1 MEYAEITLKIEP
13 VMPFSDIL
21 MYEMGEIGCES
32 FVTTDDGFK
41 AYIPSS
47 DLNTDALNDILANAG
62 ECNVQYDINII
73 PDQNWNAVWESTHE
87 PVLVDDFCWVYAP
100 FHGTNANAKYNI
112 LIEPKMSFGTAHHAT
127 TYMMI
132 SLLRDEDITNKTVL
146 DMGSG
151 TAVLA
156 ILAEM
161 RGAKYVE
168 AIDNDEWAYNNALE
182 NIENNNCKN
191 IKAILGDASAL
202 TADKKFQLIIANINR
217 NILLRD
223 MKHYIAVLEQGG
235 TLLLSGFY
243 EHDRPAIRQEA
254 ESNGMKFETYK
265 ERNEWVA
272 CKFTKQ

>member
-62 ECNVQYDINII
+62 ECNIQYDINII

-132 SLLRDEDITNKTVL
+132 SLLRDEYITNKTVL

-243 EHDRPAIRQEA
+243 EHDIPAIRQEA

>member
-62 ECNVQYDINII
+62 ECNIQYDINII

-132 SLLRDEDITNKTVL
+132 SLLRDQDITNKTVL

-243 EHDRPAIRQEA
+243 EHDIPAIRQEA

>member
-62 ECNVQYDINII
+62 ECNIQYDINII

-243 EHDRPAIRQEA
+243 EHDISAIRQEA

>member
-47 DLNTDALNDILANAG
+47 DLNTDALNDILANVG
-62 ECNVQYDINII
+62 ECNIQYDINII

-112 LIEPKMSFGTAHHAT
+112 LIEPKMSFGTANHAT

-243 EHDRPAIRQEA
+243 EHDIPAIRQEA

>member
-62 ECNVQYDINII
+62 ECNIQYDINII

-127 TYMMI
+127 TYMMM

-243 EHDRPAIRQEA
+243 EHDIPAIRQEA

>member
-62 ECNVQYDINII
+62 ECNIQYDINII

-243 EHDRPAIRQEA
+243 EHDIPAIRQEA

>member
-47 DLNTDALNDILANAG
+47 DLNTDALNDILANVG

-243 EHDRPAIRQEA
+243 EHDIPAIRQET
-254 ESNGMKFETYK
+254 EGNGMKFETYK

>member
-47 DLNTDALNDILANAG
+47 DLNTDALNDILVNAG
-62 ECNVQYDINII
+62 ECNIQYDINII

-243 EHDRPAIRQEA
+243 EHDIPAIRQEA

>member
-47 DLNTDALNDILANAG
+47 DLNTDALNNILANAG
-62 ECNVQYDINII
+62 ECNIQYDINII

-223 MKHYIAVLEQGG
+223 MKHYRAVLEQGG

-243 EHDRPAIRQEA
+243 EHDIPAIRQEA

>member
-47 DLNTDALNDILANAG
+47 DLNTDALNDILANTG
-62 ECNVQYDINII
+62 ECNIQYDINII

-243 EHDRPAIRQEA
+243 EHDIPAIRQEA

>member
-1 MEYAEITLKIEP
+1 MREVNLYGISGLHSYVDAENFGL
-13 VMPFSDIL
+13 IL
-21 MYEMGEIGCES
+21 
-32 FVTTDDGFK
+32 D
-41 AYIPSS
+41 
-47 DLNTDALNDILANAG
+47 
-62 ECNVQYDINII
+62 
-73 PDQNWNAVWESTHE
+73 
-87 PVLVDDFCWVYAP
+87 
-100 FHGTNANAKYNI
+100 NANAKYNI

-243 EHDRPAIRQEA
+243 EHDIPAIRQEA

>member
-47 DLNTDALNDILANAG
+47 DLNTDALNDILANVG

-243 EHDRPAIRQEA
+243 EHDIPAIRQET
-254 ESNGMKFETYK
+254 EDNGMKFETYK

>member
-62 ECNVQYDINII
+62 ECNIQYDINII

-100 FHGTNANAKYNI
+100 FHGTNTNAKYNI

-243 EHDRPAIRQEA
+243 EHDIPAIRQEA

>member
-1 MEYAEITLKIEP
+1 MEYTEITLKIEP
-13 VMPFSDIL
+13 LMPFSDLL
-21 MYEMGEIGCES
+21 MYELGEIGYES
-32 FVTTDDGFK
+32 FVNTDDGFK
-41 AYIPSS
+41 AYIPSA
-47 DLNTDALNDILANAG
+47 DFDTTALDNVFANVSH
-62 ECNVQYDINII
+62 CNVEYNVDII

-87 PVLVDDFCWVYAP
+87 PVMVDDFCWVYAP
-100 FHGTNANAKYNI
+100 FHGSNANAEYNI
-112 LIEPKMSFGTAHHAT
+112 LIEPKMSFGAAHHAT

-161 RGAKYVE
+161 CGAKYVE

-182 NIENNNCKN
+182 NINNNNCKN
-191 IKAILGDASAL
+191 IKAMLGDASIL
-202 TADKKFQLIIANINR
+202 TYDKKFQIIMANINR

-243 EHDRPAIRQEA
+243 EHDIPAIRHEA
-254 ESNGMKFETYK
+254 ENNGMKFETYK
-265 ERNEWVA
+265 ERSEWVA

>member
-62 ECNVQYDINII
+62 ECNIQYDINII

-161 RGAKYVE
+161 RGSKYVE

-243 EHDRPAIRQEA
+243 EHDIPAIRQEA